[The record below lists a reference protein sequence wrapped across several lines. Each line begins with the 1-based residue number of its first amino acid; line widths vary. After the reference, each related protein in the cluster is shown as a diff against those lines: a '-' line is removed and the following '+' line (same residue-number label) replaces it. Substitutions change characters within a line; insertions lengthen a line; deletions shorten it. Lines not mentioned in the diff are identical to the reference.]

1 MQPSDPIFFRVGESR
16 TITCTLDPS
25 TDFIGWNVALKSGNT
40 VSVNHTKSNL
50 KGVTAVLESRVST
63 LTLNTSNTSI
73 ISVTCVA
80 GKASPIMFYEQ
91 EVFVTIYGKYI
102 FNAFAK
108 TITNYPV
115 YFFLI
120 VVDYLKKC

>member
-16 TITCTLDPS
+16 TITCTLGFS

-50 KGVTAVLESRVST
+50 KGVTAVLESTVST

-91 EVFVTIYGKYI
+91 EVFVTIMVSI
-102 FNAFAK
+102 F
-108 TITNYPV
+108 
-115 YFFLI
+115 LMLL
-120 VVDYLKKC
+120 LKQ